1 MLPINILPRKPS
13 TGLLNMKNPILLAW
27 LCNKIFLCFKTVMFQ
42 SVWHMNST
50 LGDAICPEWAA
61 PIHALDTDGHSCIMS
76 CGNSSPGHLDGPWQS
91 GERGCMD
98 EKVTLHPFL
107 ALTWTQRK
115 HPKTPSTALQLRSC
129 CFLSRWLMFVA
140 GQVTKLARVSIS
152 STIHEPEITQL

>member
-1 MLPINILPRKPS
+1 MLPIKILPRKPS
-13 TGLLNMKNPILLAW
+13 TGLLNKKNPILLAW
-27 LCNKIFLCFKTVMFQ
+27 LCNKIFLCSKLWRFSLSGTWTAHLVMLSVQ
-42 SVWHMNST
+42 SELHPSMPWT
-50 LGDAICPEWAA
+50 LM
-61 PIHALDTDGHSCIMS
+61 DTSCIMS

-129 CFLSRWLMFVA
+129 CFLSWWLMFVA

-152 STIHEPEITQL
+152 STLHEPEITQL